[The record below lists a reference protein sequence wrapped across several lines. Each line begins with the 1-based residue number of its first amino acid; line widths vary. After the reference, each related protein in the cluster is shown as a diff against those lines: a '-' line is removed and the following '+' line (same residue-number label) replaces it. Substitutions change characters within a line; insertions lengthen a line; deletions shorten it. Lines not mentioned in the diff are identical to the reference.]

1 MHRCIDIIDN
11 VWSTKK
17 KMLCA
22 TDIEVSPNNCS
33 LSSKICI
40 NIKYVS
46 KAELKNKVLFVA
58 KVRWI
63 SLSLLSFNYIKQIN
77 RNIQYIPDVVQKSS
91 NQGMFHK
98 VV

>member
-1 MHRCIDIIDN
+1 
-11 VWSTKK
+11 
-17 KMLCA
+17 MLCA
-22 TDIEVSPNNCS
+22 TDVEVSPNNCS